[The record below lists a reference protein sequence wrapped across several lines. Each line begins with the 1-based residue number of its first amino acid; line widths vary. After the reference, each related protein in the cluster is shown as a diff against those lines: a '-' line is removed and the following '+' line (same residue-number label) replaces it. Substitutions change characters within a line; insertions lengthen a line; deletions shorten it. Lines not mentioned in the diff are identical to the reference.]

1 MQKMRKSTDAME
13 KKDTNQLIQEP
24 RNKKHNST
32 TETGMEYHGWEF
44 AIAGVRSG
52 GFTFFY
58 RFHFFS
64 FVLLNMELITIYL
77 NELASSW
84 EE

>member
-1 MQKMRKSTDAME
+1 MAWS
-13 KKDTNQLIQEP
+13 
-24 RNKKHNST
+24 
-32 TETGMEYHGWEF
+32 F
-44 AIAGVRSG
+44 AIAGVRLR

-77 NELASSW
+77 N
-84 EE
+84 